1 MVLKEFVTEASKK
14 VVTGKTQVVI
24 TGLPKIFL
32 DTSRKQVM
40 KESKQ

>member
-1 MVLKEFVTEASKK
+1 MVLKEFITEASKK

-32 DTSRKQVM
+32 DTSRD
-40 KESKQ
+40 